1 MNTVLENIHV
11 ILSHTTEPMNIG
23 AACRVL
29 KNMGIPN
36 LTLINPRDPHGE
48 RAQIMAHG
56 AEDVL
61 ERARIVAHH
70 KDATRNLIAL
80 AGTTARRRELRK
92 WSHVSPRECAE
103 ILVEHA
109 AEGPV
114 GIMFGT
120 ERTGLTNDEV
130 NECRYLT
137 LVDTD
142 DAHSSLNLAQAVMV
156 YAYEIREAWRRSG
169 AATDEAAT
177 ARATARPT
185 HPHRSSKTPTKH
197 ELDVMYAHLDAAMHA
212 VGYSER
218 EREKFLVF
226 WRQMHMRAGIVNW
239 ELQTYHLFARKVL
252 RAVGAPAFR
261 PAGGMI
267 EAEGIGPDDG
277 METGP

>member
-1 MNTVLENIHV
+1 MTPKLENIHV

-23 AACRVL
+23 AACRAL

-36 LTLINPRDPHGE
+36 LCLINPRDPHGE
-48 RAQIMAHG
+48 RARVMAHG

-61 ERARIVAHH
+61 DRARIETHH
-70 KDATRNLIAL
+70 NDAIRHLIAV

-92 WSHVSPRECAE
+92 WDHVSPRECAE
-103 ILVEHA
+103 ILVEHS

-130 NECRYLT
+130 NACRYLT
-137 LVDTD
+137 MVDTD

-156 YAYEIREAWRRSG
+156 YGYEIREAWRR
-169 AATDEAAT
+169 ATGDEGPK
-177 ARATARPT
+177 RPSRPT
-185 HPHRSSKTPTKH
+185 HPHRSSRTPTQF
-197 ELDVMYAHLDAAMHA
+197 ELDTMYAHLGTAMDA

-218 EREKFLVF
+218 EREKFLTF
-226 WRQMHMRAGIVNW
+226 WRQMHMRAGIVDW

-252 RAVGAPAFR
+252 RALGAPKFTLDR
-261 PAGGMI
+261 
-267 EAEGIGPDDG
+267 DDE
-277 METGP
+277 ETP